1 MGFNLESKGDTFF
14 TSVFFGR
21 EFSADTIDFDKNAS
35 VWKNKK
41 ILFVSLW
48 LIIDL
53 LFDIEQCLSDF
64 GKIEIFKN
72 KFIYA
77 RINCVRN
84 IWKEIIV
91 TCE

>member
-14 TSVFFGR
+14 TSVFFGG

-35 VWKNKK
+35 IWKNKNFF
-41 ILFVSLW
+41 LFVLW

-53 LFDIEQCLSDF
+53 PFDIEQCLSDF

-72 KFIYA
+72 KFIYTPEST
-77 RINCVRN
+77 VQ
-84 IWKEIIV
+84 
-91 TCE
+91 